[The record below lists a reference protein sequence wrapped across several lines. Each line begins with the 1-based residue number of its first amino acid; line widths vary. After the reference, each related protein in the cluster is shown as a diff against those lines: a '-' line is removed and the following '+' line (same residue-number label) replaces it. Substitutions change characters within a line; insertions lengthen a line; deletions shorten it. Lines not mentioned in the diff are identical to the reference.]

1 MGPEMGATGST
12 YSTSIFEE
20 SRNQL
25 NSREVGNVVLQGPL
39 LKRSETVRQWE
50 WQWIDLHV
58 LTGKLEYWTH
68 GREAPS
74 TGVVKLDAYS
84 TVMISPVNVIK
95 ETQYD
100 ACCFYITTSQ
110 RREHFFCAQTPKAAE
125 AWVATLR
132 AAVSVRRAHNEASDL
147 SSNNAHYKLGNV
159 ATVVAAANIISQDA
173 AQVLQ
178 KSMTIAAVS
187 PSASCIKPIPASAST
202 PSACINKCISSPDV
216 DSSYLMREELKVKDK
231 EIRHLARDLK
241 SRNKVIKELGDRL
254 IETAEAAE
262 STASSVHVVHKRYQ
276 ESLSEVDRLRR
287 QLAQAVKQI
296 RDADARR
303 AAALIVEEAALQEAH
318 RCRLELGKF
327 QERGVLLQAAMVHID
342 EDMRRLQDVHKT
354 ETAQRLEV
362 PKSRIGRA
370 PQLKIPVIDA
380 ILQVNNA
387 SEAGDVQSRS
397 EEFNSENCGDDATL
411 LYTSPASVLDLRV
424 DESNAEA
431 LVKEVTLQVQSQ
443 FSDVDSKIDELIL
456 EAYDVQTEFSDTI
469 QASELEL
476 AGTREGPTAALIMD
490 SCPLPMNI
498 STDCEAVLRTLI
510 ISTPELVSCATPT
523 EDGGSPSVNGTD
535 HREFAGD
542 VCPTL
547 SRLPEVSRSNG
558 CKAVPSPPSFS
569 ASPLPDRELAGSCE
583 DLALD
588 PAPRLAVP
596 SCQLPVNSFPD
607 EVAGV
612 TKSAT
617 STQEL
622 FSGAVSSAV
631 GASPSSSVA
640 NHHEKAASTYPTIP
654 NLDDTALSSQSN
666 STTDCGGVL
675 TTSVCTDSSSEAF
688 HFANGS
694 EDHCNTTFGNDVVE
708 TTGSDE
714 VIRTTADGTEEVT
727 RREVIVEKTVVKQQ
741 QYQGPSELYLCC
753 KSSEDSVHLKL

>member
-276 ESLSEVDRLRR
+276 ESLSEVDRLDR
-287 QLAQAVKQI
+287 
-296 RDADARR
+296 
-303 AAALIVEEAALQEAH
+303 
-318 RCRLELGKF
+318 
-327 QERGVLLQAAMVHID
+327 
-342 EDMRRLQDVHKT
+342 
-354 ETAQRLEV
+354 
-362 PKSRIGRA
+362 KS
-370 PQLKIPVIDA
+370 
-380 ILQVNNA
+380 
-387 SEAGDVQSRS
+387 
-397 EEFNSENCGDDATL
+397 
-411 LYTSPASVLDLRV
+411 
-424 DESNAEA
+424 
-431 LVKEVTLQVQSQ
+431 
-443 FSDVDSKIDELIL
+443 
-456 EAYDVQTEFSDTI
+456 
-469 QASELEL
+469 
-476 AGTREGPTAALIMD
+476 
-490 SCPLPMNI
+490 
-498 STDCEAVLRTLI
+498 
-510 ISTPELVSCATPT
+510 
-523 EDGGSPSVNGTD
+523 
-535 HREFAGD
+535 
-542 VCPTL
+542 
-547 SRLPEVSRSNG
+547 
-558 CKAVPSPPSFS
+558 
-569 ASPLPDRELAGSCE
+569 
-583 DLALD
+583 
-588 PAPRLAVP
+588 
-596 SCQLPVNSFPD
+596 
-607 EVAGV
+607 
-612 TKSAT
+612 
-617 STQEL
+617 
-622 FSGAVSSAV
+622 
-631 GASPSSSVA
+631 
-640 NHHEKAASTYPTIP
+640 
-654 NLDDTALSSQSN
+654 
-666 STTDCGGVL
+666 
-675 TTSVCTDSSSEAF
+675 
-688 HFANGS
+688 
-694 EDHCNTTFGNDVVE
+694 VV
-708 TTGSDE
+708 
-714 VIRTTADGTEEVT
+714 
-727 RREVIVEKTVVKQQ
+727 
-741 QYQGPSELYLCC
+741 
-753 KSSEDSVHLKL
+753 